1 MCCTLTMCLDNQLDA
16 RESHQWI
23 HSRRIWRTFES
34 PAAAVRCTAVASA
47 GCPSADTYSLRSY
60 LSDNLLDSTIPSELG
75 SLASL
80 RDLQLGDNRLEGTL
94 PAEVLRLPK
103 LHTLQVNE
111 NRLEGTI
118 PADVSAASSLHN
130 MYALVGA
137 PCAC

>member
-1 MCCTLTMCLDNQLDA
+1 MHENRISGSIPEEFGALSSHLQQLYVAQPEPLPAVPRLT
-16 RESHQWI
+16 H
-23 HSRRIWRTFES
+23 
-34 PAAAVRCTAVASA
+34 
-47 GCPSADTYSLRSY
+47 YSSRSY